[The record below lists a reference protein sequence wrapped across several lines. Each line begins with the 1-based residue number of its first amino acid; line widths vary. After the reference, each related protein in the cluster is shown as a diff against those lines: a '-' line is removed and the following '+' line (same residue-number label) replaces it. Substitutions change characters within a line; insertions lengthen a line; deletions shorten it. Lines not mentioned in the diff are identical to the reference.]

1 MDTPDKR
8 KIHAVGTPS
17 MGGIPIFLAV
27 TFSLLIWLPY
37 EVPDRFK
44 YLIGALVL
52 VFIIGLRDDLI
63 PLKPQYK
70 LINQLIPSIM
80 VIYLSGIILDSL
92 YGLFYIEDI
101 PIVVSWSLTLIAI
114 IVITNSF
121 NLIDGIDGLAG
132 FIGLVMLTS
141 FGIWFHMIEMNII
154 SYLIFSFV
162 GAIFSFL
169 IFNWQ
174 PSKIFMGDTGA
185 LLIGFLLA
193 CVAITFINANYNLN
207 VDHPYKF
214 KATISTAICVMI
226 IPLWDTMR
234 VFILRVIRSRSPFTA
249 DKNHIHHL
257 LLRLGL
263 SHTKI
268 NLLLATVNLLFISI
282 AVLGRKLSDHVLLPV
297 IIGIAI
303 ALSII
308 LKKIVEERKKSL
320 LHSTSESTA

>member
-1 MDTPDKR
+1 
-8 KIHAVGTPS
+8 
-17 MGGIPIFLAV
+17 MGGVPIFLAV

-37 EVPDRFK
+37 DVHDRFK
-44 YLIGALVL
+44 FLTGALIL

-70 LINQLIPSIM
+70 LINQIVPSII
-80 VIYLSGIILDSL
+80 VIYLSGIILNSF
-92 YGLFYIEDI
+92 YGLFNVGII
-101 PIVVSWSLTLIAI
+101 PEVISWPLTLFVI

-132 FIGLVMLTS
+132 FIGLIMLTS
-141 FGIWFHMIEMNII
+141 FGTWFHMIEMDTM

-162 GAIFSFL
+162 GAITSFL
-169 IFNWQ
+169 FFNWQ

-226 IPLWDTMR
+226 IPMWDTLR
-234 VFILRVIRSRSPFTA
+234 VFILRVISSRSPFVA
-249 DKNHIHHL
+249 DKNHLHHL
-257 LLRLGL
+257 LLKLGL

-268 NLLLATVNLLFISI
+268 NVLLATVNLLFISM
-282 AVLGRKLSDHVLLPV
+282 AVLGRKLSDHVLLSV
-297 IIGIAI
+297 IIGITI
-303 ALSII
+303 TLSII
-308 LKKIVEERKKSL
+308 LKKIVDERKKSL
-320 LHSTSESTA
+320 LHSTEKSTAK

>member
-1 MDTPDKR
+1 MDTPAER
-8 KIHAVGTPS
+8 KIHAAETPS
-17 MGGIPIFLAV
+17 MGGIPMFLAV
-27 TFSLLIWLPY
+27 TLSLLIWLPY
-37 EVPDRFK
+37 DIPDRFK

-80 VIYLSGIILDSL
+80 VIYFSGIILDSF

-101 PIVVSWSLTLIAI
+101 PIVVSWSLTMIVI

-141 FGIWFHMIEMNII
+141 FGIWFHMIEMNIM
-154 SYLIFSFV
+154 SYLIFSFA

-169 IFNWQ
+169 FFNWQ

-193 CVAITFINANYNLN
+193 CVAISFINANYNLN

-214 KATISTAICVMI
+214 KATISTANDECDFY
-226 IPLWDTMR
+226 LQ
-234 VFILRVIRSRSPFTA
+234 
-249 DKNHIHHL
+249 
-257 LLRLGL
+257 
-263 SHTKI
+263 
-268 NLLLATVNLLFISI
+268 
-282 AVLGRKLSDHVLLPV
+282 
-297 IIGIAI
+297 
-303 ALSII
+303 
-308 LKKIVEERKKSL
+308 
-320 LHSTSESTA
+320 